1 MTWVDA
7 IPVVLVLGYGI
18 GGYFAG
24 VIRRL
29 IGLVALYAAFVAA
42 TNMGLQAGSI
52 MQQSSAVA
60 TPDSRI
66 YGFFGVAFGIL
77 IGGEGAAQLV
87 HNQIQIEAVVF
98 KPVSG
103 VVGGGLAGIR
113 LFVLVTY

>member
-66 YGFFGVAFGIL
+66 YGFFGIAFRIL
-77 IGGEGAAQLV
+77 IVVEGAAPLV
-87 HNQIQIEAVVF
+87 PNHLPIEANPFHHLPRAVVRM
-98 KPVSG
+98 PTAHPPSP
-103 VVGGGLAGIR
+103 L
-113 LFVLVTY
+113 